1 MANPNFSERD
11 AVKIVRE
18 KFDLVATVSQL
29 PSELDQNFLVKD
41 KTGRKFVL
49 KIGNAEEQKETLD
62 FQNKVMEFLAK
73 NNPPIVCPQIVPSIS
88 GEKITTV
95 SGADGFPHYVRLL
108 AYIPGQRLVDIKR
121 HSPEL
126 LSSIGR
132 YLGNLDKALTEFSHP
147 AMNRKLIW
155 DIKHAIETVS
165 SQLGDIE
172 NSKQRKLVEGFL
184 QEFEQKVVPIL
195 PDLRTSVIY
204 NDANDYNVLVDG
216 RLNQKMVGTIDFGD
230 IVHTYTVAEI
240 AIAGAYTMLDKK
252 NPIFTAA
259 QTVKGY
265 HEAFPLTEPE
275 LKILFSLIC
284 MRLCTSVAISASR
297 KKVAADNQYLTVSEK
312 PAWHLLEYLATV
324 SPQFAHTTFRNA
336 CKLSPCPKS
345 AKVVKWLKGH
355 ESKIGPVCN
364 YDLKTES
371 ILVFDLSVGSLEIPN
386 PKQIENVNDF
396 TKLLF
401 SKTSLLI
408 PPLLREEK
416 KGGVK
421 SAKVGIGRYNEARL
435 LYTGEQFKSEESD
448 SNEQRTIHLGIDL
461 FMEAGEPI
469 LAPSDGIIHSFANNK
484 KSLDYGPTIILQ
496 HQIPETKETFFTLYG
511 HLSLDSLD
519 GLYEGMSIKKGE
531 QIGKL
536 GASEINGGWPPH
548 LHFQIISDMLDKK
561 GDFPGVAAPGQR
573 EIWLSIC
580 PDPNLI
586 LGIPE
591 DNFPQADVSK
601 DEILQTRKLN
611 FSKTL
616 SISYQKPLKIVRGW
630 MQYLYDDEGR
640 RYLDAV
646 NNVPHVGHSHPRVVK
661 AAQEQMA
668 VLNTN
673 TRYLHD
679 NLVRYAQRL
688 CEKLPGPLSV
698 CFFVNS
704 GSEANDLALRLAKA
718 HTKATEIIV
727 VDGAYHG
734 NLTSLVD
741 ISPYKFDGRGGS
753 GAPAHVHKVI
763 MPDVYRGPFKADDS
777 RAGEKYAQYVLEEIE
792 KIQKENKNVA
802 AFICESLLGC
812 GGQIVLPENYLKD
825 AYRHVRDAGGVCIAD
840 EVQVGFGR
848 VGSHFWGFETQE
860 VVPDIVTLGK
870 PIGNGHPLAA
880 VVTTPEIAA
889 SFETGMEYFN
899 TFGGNPVSCAVGLA
913 VLDVIEEEKLQD
925 NALKVGTYL
934 KKSLEKLKEKHALIG
949 DVRGLGLFLGIELV
963 RDRDNLEPAAE
974 EASYLIERMKDC
986 GILLST
992 DGPLHNVIKIKPP
1005 ICFNEEDADLLVR
1018 TLDGV
1023 LDEI

>member
-1 MANPNFSERD
+1 MNNPNFPGQD
-11 AVKIVRE
+11 AVEIVLE
-18 KFDLVATVSQL
+18 KFGLIATVRQL
-29 PSELDQNFLVKD
+29 PSYRDQNFLVKE
-41 KTGRKFVL
+41 KTGKQFVL
-49 KIGNAEEQKETLD
+49 KITNAEEQKEELD
-62 FQNKVMEFLAK
+62 FQNEVLGFLAK
-73 NNPPIVCPQIVPSIS
+73 SDPPIVCPQIIPTIS
-88 GEKITTV
+88 GEKITAVT
-95 SGADGFPHYVRLL
+95 SMDGLSHYVRLL
-108 AYIPGQRLVDIKR
+108 TYLPGDRLVDIKR

-126 LSSIGR
+126 LSSLGR
-132 YLGNLDKALTEFSHP
+132 YLGHMDRALTKFSHP
-147 AMNRKLIW
+147 AMNRNLPWNMKQADETIKSRLD
-155 DIKHAIETVS
+155 DIK
-165 SQLGDIE
+165 
-172 NSKQRKLVEGFL
+172 NSKQRKLVERFL
-184 QEFEQKVVPIL
+184 QEFEQKVVPVL
-195 PDLRTSVIY
+195 PDLRTSVIHH
-204 NDANDYNVLVDG
+204 DANDYNVLVEGGLD
-216 RLNQKMVGTIDFGD
+216 KKIVGVIDFGD
-230 IVHTYTVAEI
+230 AVHTYTVAEI
-240 AIAGAYTMLDKK
+240 AIAAAYTMLDKK
-252 NPIFTAA
+252 DPISVAA
-259 QTVKGY
+259 QIIKGY

-275 LKILFSLIC
+275 LEILYYLIC
-284 MRLCTSVAISASR
+284 VRLCTSVAISANRS
-297 KKVAADNQYLTVSEK
+297 KVAADNEYLTVSEK
-312 PAWHLLEYLATV
+312 PAWNLLEYLSAV
-324 SPQFAHTTFRNA
+324 NPQFAHTTFRNA
-336 CKLSPCPKS
+336 CRLSPCPKS
-345 AKVVKWLKGH
+345 AKVVKWLKDH
-355 ESKIGPVCN
+355 KRNIGPVCK

-371 ILVFDLSVGSLEIPN
+371 ILVFDLSVGSLDIHN

-401 SKTSLLI
+401 SQM
-408 PPLLREEK
+408 EAEK
-416 KGGVK
+416 
-421 SAKVGIGRYNEARL
+421 AKVGIGRYNEARL
-435 LYTGEQFKSEESD
+435 LYAGEQFKSEDGD

-469 LAPSDGIIHSFANNK
+469 LAPLPGTIHSFANNK
-484 KSLDYGPTIILQ
+484 MPLDYGPTLILQ
-496 HQIPETKETFFTLYG
+496 HQIGQTSESFFTLYG

-531 QIGKL
+531 QIAKL
-536 GASEINGGWPPH
+536 GTTEINGGWPPH

-573 EIWLSIC
+573 DVWLSIC
-580 PDPNLI
+580 SDPNLI

-591 DNFPQADVSK
+591 DNFPQADLSK

-616 SISYQKPLKIVRGW
+616 SLSYQKPLKIGRGW

-661 AAQEQMA
+661 AAREQMA

-679 NLVRYAQRL
+679 NLVRYSQRL
-688 CEKLPGPLSV
+688 CENLPGPLNV

-718 HTKATEIIV
+718 HTKAAEIIV
-727 VDGAYHG
+727 IDGAYHG
-734 NLTSLVD
+734 NLNSLIE

-753 GAPAHVHKVI
+753 GAPQYVHKVI

-792 KIQKENKNVA
+792 KIQKENQNVA

-812 GGQIVLPENYLKD
+812 GGQIVLPENYLKN
-825 AYRHVRDAGGVCIAD
+825 AYRQVRDAGGICIAD

-889 SFETGMEYFN
+889 SFESGMEYFN

-913 VLDVIEEEKLQD
+913 VLEVIEEEKLQD
-925 NALKVGTYL
+925 NAHKVGTYL
-934 KKSLEKLKEKHALIG
+934 KKSLEKLKDRHSLIG

-963 RDRDNLEPAAE
+963 RDHNNLEPAAK

-1005 ICFNEEDADLLVR
+1005 ICFNEQDADLLVR
-1018 TLDGV
+1018 RLDSV

>member
-1 MANPNFSERD
+1 MNNPNFSERD

-95 SGADGFPHYVRLL
+95 SGADGFPHYVRLV

-172 NSKQRKLVEGFL
+172 NPKQRKLVEGFL

-230 IVHTYTVAEI
+230 AVHTYTVAEI
-240 AIAGAYTMLDKK
+240 AIAAAYTMLDKK
-252 NPIFTAA
+252 DPISAAA
-259 QTVKGY
+259 QIIKGY

-275 LKILFSLIC
+275 LEILYYLIC
-284 MRLCTSVAISASR
+284 VRLCTSVAISANRS
-297 KKVAADNQYLTVSEK
+297 KVAADNEYLTVSEK
-312 PAWHLLEYLATV
+312 PAWNLLEYLSTV
-324 SPQFAHTTFRNA
+324 NAKFAHYTFRNA

-371 ILVFDLSVGSLEIPN
+371 ILVFDLSVGSLDIQN
-386 PKQIENVNDF
+386 PKHIKNVNDF

-401 SKTSLLI
+401 SKM
-408 PPLLREEK
+408 EAEK
-416 KGGVK
+416 
-421 SAKVGIGRYNEARL
+421 AKVGIGRYNEARL
-435 LYTGEQFKSEESD
+435 LYTGEQFKSEDSD

-461 FMEAGEPI
+461 FMEADKPI
-469 LAPSDGIIHSFANNK
+469 QAPLPGTIHSFANNNMP
-484 KSLDYGPTIILQ
+484 LDYGPTIILQ
-496 HQIPETKETFFTLYG
+496 HEIPETKEIFFTLYG

-640 RYLDAV
+640 KYLDAV

-688 CEKLPGPLSV
+688 CEKLPEPLSV

-777 RAGEKYAQYVLEEIE
+777 RAGKKYAQYVLEKIE
-792 KIQKENKNVA
+792 KIQKKNKNVA

-848 VGSHFWGFETQE
+848 VGSHFWGFETQK

-880 VVTTPEIAA
+880 VITTPEIAA
-889 SFETGMEYFN
+889 FFETGMEYFN

-925 NALKVGTYL
+925 NALRVGTYL

-949 DVRGLGLFLGIELV
+949 DVRGLGLFLGIEFV
-963 RDRDNLEPAAE
+963 RDRENLEPAAE
-974 EASYLIERMKDC
+974 EASYIIERMKDC

-1005 ICFNEEDADLLVR
+1005 ICFSEDDTDLLMR
-1018 TLDGV
+1018 TLGEV
-1023 LDEI
+1023 LEEI

>member
-1 MANPNFSERD
+1 MNNPNFPGQD
-11 AVKIVRE
+11 AVEIVLE
-18 KFDLVATVSQL
+18 KFGLIATVRQL
-29 PSELDQNFLVKD
+29 PSYRDQNFLVKE
-41 KTGRKFVL
+41 KTGKQFVL
-49 KIGNAEEQKETLD
+49 KITNAEEQKEELD
-62 FQNKVMEFLAK
+62 FQNEVLGFLAK
-73 NNPPIVCPQIVPSIS
+73 SDPPIVCPQIIPTIS
-88 GEKITTV
+88 GEKITAVT
-95 SGADGFPHYVRLL
+95 SMDGLSHYVRLL
-108 AYIPGQRLVDIKR
+108 TYLPGDRLVDIKR

-126 LSSIGR
+126 LSSLGR
-132 YLGNLDKALTEFSHP
+132 YLGHMDRALTKFSHP
-147 AMNRKLIW
+147 AMNRNLPWNMKQADETIKSRLD
-155 DIKHAIETVS
+155 DIK
-165 SQLGDIE
+165 
-172 NSKQRKLVEGFL
+172 NSKQRKLVERFL
-184 QEFEQKVVPIL
+184 QEFEQKVVPVL
-195 PDLRTSVIY
+195 PDLRTSVIHH
-204 NDANDYNVLVDG
+204 DANDYNVLVEGGLD
-216 RLNQKMVGTIDFGD
+216 KKIVGVIDFGD
-230 IVHTYTVAEI
+230 AVHTYTVAEI
-240 AIAGAYTMLDKK
+240 AIAAAYTMLDKK
-252 NPIFTAA
+252 DPISVAA
-259 QTVKGY
+259 QIIKGY

-275 LKILFSLIC
+275 LEILYYLIC
-284 MRLCTSVAISASR
+284 VRLCTSVAISANRS
-297 KKVAADNQYLTVSEK
+297 KVAADNEYLTVSEK
-312 PAWHLLEYLATV
+312 PAWNLLEYLSAV
-324 SPQFAHTTFRNA
+324 NPQFAHTTFRNA
-336 CKLSPCPKS
+336 CRLSPCPKS
-345 AKVVKWLKGH
+345 AKVVKWLKDH
-355 ESKIGPVCN
+355 KRNIGPVCK

-371 ILVFDLSVGSLEIPN
+371 ILVFDLSVGSLDIHN

-401 SKTSLLI
+401 SQM
-408 PPLLREEK
+408 EAEK
-416 KGGVK
+416 
-421 SAKVGIGRYNEARL
+421 AKVGIGRYNEARL
-435 LYTGEQFKSEESD
+435 LYAGEQFKSEDGD

-469 LAPSDGIIHSFANNK
+469 LAPLPGTIHSFANNK
-484 KSLDYGPTIILQ
+484 MPLDYGPTLILQ
-496 HQIPETKETFFTLYG
+496 HQIGQTSESFFTLYG

-531 QIGKL
+531 QIAKL
-536 GASEINGGWPPH
+536 GTTEINGGWPPH

-573 EIWLSIC
+573 DVWLSIC
-580 PDPNLI
+580 SDPNLI

-591 DNFPQADVSK
+591 DNFPPAGLSK
-601 DEILQTRKLN
+601 DEILQTRKAN

-616 SISYQKPLKIVRGW
+616 SLSYQKPLKIGRGW

-661 AAQEQMA
+661 AAREQMA

-679 NLVRYAQRL
+679 NLVRYWQRL
-688 CEKLPGPLSV
+688 CEKLPGPLNV

-718 HTKATEIIV
+718 HTKAAEIIV
-727 VDGAYHG
+727 IDGAYHG
-734 NLTSLVD
+734 NLNSLIE

-753 GAPAHVHKVI
+753 GAPQYVHKVI

-792 KIQKENKNVA
+792 KIQKENQNVA

-812 GGQIVLPENYLKD
+812 GGQIVLPENYLKN
-825 AYRHVRDAGGVCIAD
+825 AYRQVRDAGGICIAD

-913 VLDVIEEEKLQD
+913 VLEVIEEEKLQD
-925 NALKVGTYL
+925 NAHKVGTYL
-934 KKSLEKLKEKHALIG
+934 KKSLEKLKEKNALIG

-963 RDRDNLEPAAE
+963 RDHNNLEPAAK

-1005 ICFNEEDADLLVR
+1005 ICFNEQDADLLVR
-1018 TLDGV
+1018 RLDSV